1 MLCIYST
8 DHNPYFNLATEEY
21 FLKNRED
28 DIFMIWRCWPAV
40 IIGKH
45 QNALAEINYRFA
57 VENKIRI
64 ARRLTGGGTVY
75 HDMENV
81 NFSFIRKGEPGRFVN
96 FSSFISPV
104 IDFLKEL
111 DIEAYQ
117 GLKNEI
123 MVNGIKISGNAEHVF
138 KNRVLHHGTLLF
150 NTNLSNLQESLKPA
164 AGKFT
169 HRSVQSNR
177 SSVANLHEH
186 TRNPMNVLQFMHA
199 FFGYVFVNSG
209 GHLYTLTGNEKKAIG
224 QLAIDKYGKWD
235 WIFGWSPDYIFNQ
248 TWHSDQHSMDIHLA
262 VHRGY
267 IEGCNLRSTL
277 LTETES
283 EVLALR
289 LTGSPHKEN
298 NIRTQLK
305 EFHFHAAL
313 TEREFENLVYSFF
326 G

>member
-1 MLCIYST
+1 MLCIYSN
-8 DHNPYFNLATEEY
+8 DNNPYFNLATEEY
-21 FLKNRED
+21 FLKNRDD
-28 DIFMIWRCWPAV
+28 DIFMIWRCFPTV
-40 IIGKH
+40 VVGKH
-45 QNALAEINYRFA
+45 QNTLAEINYRFA
-57 VENKIRI
+57 VKNNIRI

-111 DIEAYQ
+111 NIEAYQ
-117 GLKNEI
+117 GLKNDI
-123 MVNGIKISGNAEHVF
+123 MVNGKKISGNAEHVF

-150 NTNLSNLQESLKPA
+150 NTNLSNLQESLMPA
-164 AGKFT
+164 EGKYT

-177 SSVANLHEH
+177 SSVTNLHEH
-186 TRNPMNVLQFMHA
+186 IRNSMNLRQFMHT
-199 FFGYVFVNSG
+199 FFGYVLVHYRG
-209 GHLYTLTGNEKKAIG
+209 RLYTLTGNEKR
-224 QLAIDKYGKWD
+224 AIDQLVNEKYGKWD
-235 WIFGWSPDYIFNQ
+235 WIYGWSPDYTFNQ
-248 TWHSDQHSMDIHLA
+248 TWYGDQHRVDIYLA

-267 IEGCNLRSTL
+267 IERCSLRSTL

-283 EVLALR
+283 EKLAGR
-289 LTGSPHKEN
+289 LTGSPHEEN

-305 EFHFHAAL
+305 EFHFHSAL
-313 TEREFENLVYSFF
+313 NESEFENLIYSFF